1 MLIRERRTPV
11 RASQLQI
18 EGANDSHLRDW
29 VNRLA
34 IPRHFSV
41 NRQNNAWVRAQ
52 IMEAL
57 EEFGFDVRLQGR
69 FHNIVALPHEASC
82 GRVTLIAA
90 HYDSVPNCPGAD
102 DNASGLA
109 VLLECAR
116 ILGPHSSI
124 GFVAFNAEEDGLLGS
139 RDFVESGMSEMP
151 TIVAVHVL
159 EMVGY
164 RGVSSQ
170 GERLPL
176 PWIPRSL
183 RTPDFIGL
191 IAQGSSN
198 AVVDLAAASGVSP
211 ELRVVAAK
219 TWRPIHRLFPDLTR
233 SDHFPFW
240 NAGVRAVLWTDTGNF
255 RNPHYHQAS
264 DTPDTLDYP
273 FMRDVANLLC
283 DVVAKE
289 AFSGGEK

>member
-1 MLIRERRTPV
+1 MGIQERRATTEV
-11 RASQLQI
+11 TTRLTTDGADASL
-18 EGANDSHLRDW
+18 LRDW

-41 NRQNNAWVRAQ
+41 NRQNNIWVRTL
-52 IMEAL
+52 ITRTL
-57 EEFGFDVRLQGR
+57 EKLGFDVHLQGR
-69 FHNIVALPHEASC
+69 FHNIVALPRQGSAESL
-82 GRVTLIAA
+82 TLIAA

-116 ILGPHSSI
+116 MLGPHSKI

-139 RDFVESGMSEMP
+139 SDFVERGMNEMP
-151 TIVAVHVL
+151 PIVAVHVL

-164 RGVSSQ
+164 RDIASR

-183 RTPDFIGL
+183 RVPDFIGL

-198 AVVDLAAASGVSP
+198 AVVDVAAVSVVSP

-240 NAGVRAVLWTDTGNF
+240 RAGFRAVLWTDTGNF

-264 DTPDTLDYP
+264 DTPSTLDYP

-283 DVVAKE
+283 DVV
-289 AFSGGEK
+289 